1 MRKLGMGAPV
11 ECILLLSRIVK
22 AAGFGW
28 AAGVQGGIP
37 GAEVASVLDPGAG
50 AQKASSRPWRLAAK
64 EAAEGAS
71 LSEQLCCV
79 VSGAQP

>member
-1 MRKLGMGAPV
+1 MGAPV

-37 GAEVASVLDPGAG
+37 GAEVALVLDPGAG
-50 AQKASSRPWRLAAK
+50 AQKASSRPWCLAVK
-64 EAAEGAS
+64 EVAEVAS
-71 LSEQLCCV
+71 SSEQLCCV
-79 VSGAQP
+79 VLEAQP